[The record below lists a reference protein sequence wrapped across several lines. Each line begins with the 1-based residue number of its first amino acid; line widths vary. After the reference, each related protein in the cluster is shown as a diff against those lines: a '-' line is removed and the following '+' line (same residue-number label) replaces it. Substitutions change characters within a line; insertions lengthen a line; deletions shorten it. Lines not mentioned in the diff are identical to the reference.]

1 LYLKIYFTRP
11 RLEAKE
17 RAISKL
23 LVKKKKKKKSGERK
37 RARRLYELLVAL

>member
-23 LVKKKKKKKSGERK
+23 LVKKKKKKEWGKKKS
-37 RARRLYELLVAL
+37 APSL